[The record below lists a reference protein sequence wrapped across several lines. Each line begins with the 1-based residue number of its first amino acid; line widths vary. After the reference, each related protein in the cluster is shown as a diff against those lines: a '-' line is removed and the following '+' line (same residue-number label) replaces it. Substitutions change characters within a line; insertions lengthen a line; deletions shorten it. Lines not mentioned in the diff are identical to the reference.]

1 MNSPIDSRDQSDPG
15 DEVLRKFRYQHAY
28 GVVLSVGIATGRL
41 AYAALWCEQHE
52 DFLAETEDG
61 LFDAYQIKT
70 RKPELGEWDLKDEAF
85 WKSIARFVRLYLAY
99 PGKIRSFKFVS
110 NTQFSNSSATD
121 REYLSP
127 LKLLT
132 GVHAAARWEDLTGEV
147 KKGFEWLKNK
157 LDDVEAT
164 DLFSV
169 LHRLD
174 AVVSLT
180 DRAYEDELSQRHI
193 ATLAECA
200 SMSASALAQVR
211 EALIAR
217 IAQASSLV
225 TDDPSR
231 DWIGLTRH
239 EHQDPLLLA
248 KRITAEDIILT
259 VRDARGAA
267 FRFLPEFAS
276 LQLGAAE
283 GKLDTLHKKMVR
295 GGLAMHYE
303 TMHRRALTAE
313 QELLDLLTRPNDWK
327 TICSQIESVVLAECD
342 DANLRASQ
350 EGEPFGPAMLID
362 VQDRLKRISETE
374 PMRVHRQSYD
384 LLVGV
389 AGLLTS
395 ECKVWWGEQ
404 FELEVA
410 S

>member
-1 MNSPIDSRDQSDPG
+1 MKLIT
-15 DEVLRKFRYQHAY
+15 A
-28 GVVLSVGIATGRL
+28 I
-41 AYAALWCEQHE
+41 
-52 DFLAETEDG
+52 
-61 LFDAYQIKT
+61 
-70 RKPELGEWDLKDEAF
+70 
-85 WKSIARFVRLYLAY
+85 
-99 PGKIRSFKFVS
+99 IR
-110 NTQFSNSSATD
+110 
-121 REYLSP
+121 E
-127 LKLLT
+127 
-132 GVHAAARWEDLTGEV
+132 E
-147 KKGFEWLKNK
+147 
-157 LDDVEAT
+157 
-164 DLFSV
+164 
-169 LHRLD
+169 RLD
-174 AVVSLT
+174 
-180 DRAYEDELSQRHI
+180 
-193 ATLAECA
+193 
-200 SMSASALAQVR
+200 QVR

-313 QELLDLLTRPNDWK
+313 QELLDLSTRPNDWK

-350 EGEPFGPAMLID
+350 EGEPFGPVMLID